1 MIKWTIIAAAGLALA
16 AALVFASP
24 AWHSI
29 KAVFYIDHM
38 ERDERV
44 ARMKVDRI
52 VDDLNIRPGDTVA
65 DIGAGSGL
73 FTRKMAAKAGRTGT
87 VYAVD
92 INEKLLRHIE
102 KTASG
107 EASAKVITVKAG
119 EMDPKIPTPVDLVF
133 ICDTLHYVDDPAA
146 YVTVMASSLKPGG
159 RIAVID
165 FRQNHPP
172 GSKIFTEDQLT
183 GWMKGVGLEPV
194 ARHDYVADEYYVIY
208 RSAAG
213 RGE

>member
-1 MIKWTIIAAAGLALA
+1 MIKWTIITAGGFALA
-16 AALVFASP
+16 ATLVFLTP
-24 AWHSI
+24 AWHYV

-44 ARMKVDRI
+44 SRMRVDRI
-52 VDDLNIRPGDTVA
+52 VDDLNIGPGDTVA

-73 FTRKMAAKAGRTGT
+73 FTRKMAAKAGSTGT

-102 KTASG
+102 KTAPG
-107 EASAKVITVKAG
+107 EASAKIVTVKAE
-119 EMDPKIPTPVDLVF
+119 EMDPKIPAPVDLIF

-172 GSKIFTEDQLT
+172 GSKKFTEAELAA
-183 GWMKGVGLEPV
+183 WMKGAGLTQV
-194 ARHDYVADEYYVIY
+194 ARYDYVADEYYVIY
-208 RSAAG
+208 RSVAKQ
-213 RGE
+213 GE